1 MVVVEMDDGFWYVLE
16 VDSIRLASGLDVVE

>member
-1 MVVVEMDDGFWYVLE
+1 MVVVEMDEGFWYVLE